1 MNLTTI
7 LTFGTF
13 DHIHPGH
20 HHYLTSAKA
29 QGGKLITII
38 ARDSS
43 VEKIKKFVPDHPEN
57 ERRQMVADL
66 GIADEVVLGD
76 TDDHLRCI
84 HQYRP
89 DIIYL
94 WYDHHVDDSYLETYC
109 RSLGLPTKIMRG
121 KAFHPEIYK
130 SSLVR
135 KKLKE
140 GQK

>member
-1 MNLTTI
+1 MNLQTI

-20 HHYLTSAKA
+20 HHYLTSAKS

-43 VEKIKKFVPDHPEN
+43 VKEIKKFLPDHDEHQ
-57 ERRQMVADL
+57 RKRMVEEL

-76 TDDHLRCI
+76 SDDHLRCI

-94 WYDHHVDDSYLETYC
+94 GYDHHVDTSSLETYC
-109 RSLGLPTKIMRG
+109 RSLGLPTRIVRG
-121 KAFHPEIYK
+121 EAFHPELYK
-130 SSLVR
+130 SSLIR
-135 KKLKE
+135 K
-140 GQK
+140 QKQQEKK